1 MAKTGGGSSGS
12 GNMFGAQFQDFL
24 NNGGYGMIGG
34 ALDTMRAFLPA
45 NSAYD
50 GDYGYKAQ
58 MYDGM
63 SSTASNMAMQMDPAL
78 GIAMKAGGF
87 LNQGLQ
93 AITGGTDGMT
103 STDAF
108 LSSDTLATAGA
119 GVGMA
124 VGGPVGAGVGALL
137 GAGVGAINSAF
148 GSTTRDLHKDTRVFQ
163 QMGSSY
169 GGTSS
174 AVDEA
179 KKKAGKKYGAFSKS
193 AKREAEMEIWRA
205 DSQQIELGR
214 VAADATEKQQLQASM
229 HNTALTRY
237 MNQFMGMYSPKNL
250 RAAKHGAKLVSD
262 KQLQQIR
269 NIAKR
274 AYKPEAWTA
283 EIEEI
288 SVDIPEFK
296 DGGKVNII
304 PTGALHANLNHMDQ
318 KGITKKGI
326 PVVSEEEGGEIIQHA
341 EIERNEIIFNIDVVN
356 KLEKYMEENSEESAL
371 KAGKLL
377 TKEILYNT
385 KDFTGLINE
394 IEG

>member
-1 MAKTGGGSSGS
+1 MANTGTGGGGGT
-12 GNMFGAQFQDFL
+12 GNLA
-24 NNGGYGMIGG
+24 GGFGMIGG
-34 ALDTMRAFLPA
+34 ALDTMRAFLPE
-45 NSAYD
+45 NSAYQ
-50 GDYGYKAQ
+50 GEKGHQAQ

-63 SSTASNMAMQMDPAL
+63 SSAASDMAMQINPAF
-78 GIAMKAGGF
+78 GVAMKAGGF

-93 AITGGTDGMT
+93 ALTGGTDGMT

-119 GVGMA
+119 GIGMA
-124 VGGPVGAGVGALL
+124 FGPIGAGVGALL

-174 AVDEA
+174 AVDDA
-179 KKKAGKKYGAFSKS
+179 KEKAGKKYGLFSKG
-193 AKREAEMEIWRA
+193 AKREAELEIWKA

-214 VAADATEKQQLQASM
+214 VAADATEKQQLQTSM

-237 MNQFMGMYSPKNL
+237 MNQFMGTYSPKNL

-274 AYKPEAWTA
+274 AYKPEAWTV
-283 EIEEI
+283 EIEEVSI
-288 SVDIPEFK
+288 DIPEFK
-296 DGGKVNII
+296 DGGKMNII

-326 PVVSEEEGGEIIQHA
+326 PVISEEEGGEIIQHA

-356 KLEKYMEENSEESAL
+356 KLEEYMKENSEESAL